1 MPSKQD
7 ISPQRILSW
16 NPKIDSFFLPTA
28 RPHPLIPLTR
38 GLPPMYWLGTSR
50 WCLGLVCV
58 DTQFCIHNLIKEN
71 DLNDQFMY
79 PKNHNCIT
87 CINLFLHYMHQFVLA
102 LHASFCLCITCII
115 SFITYHKNDL
125 EILTVITVFPFFNS
139 DHWIERYRMIKF
151 AWTTCIVSR

>member
-1 MPSKQD
+1 MHLVVPTHTYFFLGDMPSKQD
-7 ISPQRILSW
+7 ISPQRSLSW
-16 NPKIDSFFLPTA
+16 NPKIDFLFLPTA
-28 RPHPLIPLTR
+28 RPHPLIPLTY

-87 CINLFLHYMHQFVLA
+87 CINLFLHYMHHFVFA
-102 LHASFCLCITCII
+102 LHALIHSLHII
-115 SFITYHKNDL
+115 KM
-125 EILTVITVFPFFNS
+125 ILRF
-139 DHWIERYRMIKF
+139 
-151 AWTTCIVSR
+151 